1 MLRLYLLVFILG
13 FVGSAAY
20 GAYWYY
26 TDTQNRIAQ
35 LRENNAKLESATRVL
50 EETVSTMTADA
61 EKNAEL
67 NRTLTEQ
74 LQKAEKGLDGLRR
87 RLSQIDLTQEALN
100 DPADLERRID
110 RGVERLI
117 NDFKTDT
124 SPEPTTT
131 D

>member
-124 SPEPTTT
+124 SPEPSTT

>member
-61 EKNAEL
+61 EKSAEL

-124 SPEPTTT
+124 SPEPSTT

>member
-74 LQKAEKGLDGLRR
+74 LQKAEQGLDGLRR

>member
-35 LRENNAKLESATRVL
+35 LRENNAKLESATKVL

-61 EKNAEL
+61 ERTAEL

-74 LQKAEKGLDGLRR
+74 LQKAEQGLDGLRR

-100 DPADLERRID
+100 DPAGLERRID

-124 SPEPTTT
+124 SPEPVTT

>member
-35 LRENNAKLESATRVL
+35 LRENNAKLESATKVL

-74 LQKAEKGLDGLRR
+74 LQKAEQGLDGLRR